1 MLHKFSGFFRHKS
14 LIQHWNALFSTNKA
28 SMMCRSHLFRYF
40 CKKKFWFKLCIC
52 GCHCDII
59 SRCFLFKEK
68 NIRSKLGHDGILLLH
83 QLTHLNNTCGFT
95 SYRRQFPQKD
105 IWQLMKICC
114 DCVTF
119 KTLVMITYWIRLKSW
134 ILTWHICGYLPLI
147 EEVD

>member
-1 MLHKFSGFFRHKS
+1 MHLWMPLWHYFKMFIVICSVMARTENIISLHLHNL
-14 LIQHWNALFSTNKA
+14 LIQAIK
-28 SMMCRSHLFRYF
+28 
-40 CKKKFWFKLCIC
+40 
-52 GCHCDII
+52 
-59 SRCFLFKEK
+59 CFLFKEK